1 MRPLHARI
9 HARANRLSILSS
21 EGLLLLLF
29 LIRMTHF
36 QLTCEHMIKGPVC
49 LARNT
54 QISALVHHLQDLL
67 AGEEFRGRL
76 HGESTSTL
84 PEKVRQCHHKRQQ
97 LFFFFLESES
107 IASSE
112 SRVSIIRTRSN
123 FGVHEL
129 VFPRILS
136 FLYRFN
142 GKFSVA
148 SRYCR
153 VLG

>member
-1 MRPLHARI
+1 MRPPHARI
-9 HARANRLSILSS
+9 HARANRLAILSS

-36 QLTCEHMIKGPVC
+36 QLTCEHKIKEPVC

-67 AGEEFRGRL
+67 AGGEFRGRL

-97 LFFFFLESES
+97 LFFFLESES

-136 FLYRFN
+136 FLNRFN

-148 SRYCR
+148 SRYFR